1 MKKRIALVAVVSALL
16 AATPCMAESPKA
28 EFWNWASPC
37 PLTGSW
43 YGGGLD
49 SPDQPGFKYV
59 LDITSSRDGR
69 HSVIAWGAYS
79 TSDLGFAVSTPWTG
93 EIVSRRSGGLEIF
106 LINLNNSDGAFPPT
120 EYPVVQAVR
129 GTVSVVDCTTI
140 TIEYTFF
147 GIYLWGQTPFIDE
160 PVDTIPVP
168 IIETHH
174 RMPTGCPA
182 CGSVN

>member
-1 MKKRIALVAVVSALL
+1 MKTLVSFVVVAALAVAAPSL
-16 AATPCMAESPKA
+16 AEEPKA
-28 EFWNWASPC
+28 QFWNWAAPC

-49 SPDQPGFKYV
+49 NPDQPGFKYV
-59 LDITSSRDGR
+59 LEITSSRAGR
-69 HSVIAWGAYS
+69 HSVVAWGAYS
-79 TSDLGFAVSTPWTG
+79 THDLGFAVSTPWTG
-93 EIVSRRSGGLEIF
+93 EIVSRRSGVLEIY

-129 GTVSVVDCTTI
+129 GTVSVADCTSM
-140 TIEYTFF
+140 TIEYDFF
-147 GIYLWGQTPFIDE
+147 GIYLWGQTPFVDE

-168 IIETHH
+168 IIETHS

-182 CGSVN
+182 CESAK